1 MRVDASSRDKAP
13 AELREAEMS
22 EDIDSVSSASAERGS
37 EHDLVIN
44 ATEVSRVYASGDG
57 VHGLDLSIPTGSI
70 FGFIG
75 PSGSGKT
82 TTVRLCT
89 GALAPTSGSVEVF
102 GEPPSRFD
110 AATRSRIGYMP
121 QLSVLYE
128 DLSVKQNLSFFA
140 SLYGRTASTKARMS
154 EMLEFVELSK
164 HSSKRVSQISGGM
177 QRRLS
182 LAAALVHKPDV
193 VFLDEPTAGIDP
205 VLRQKI
211 WDRFRDLREAGK
223 TLFVTTQYVGE
234 AAYCDYVGVLADG
247 RLIALDTPDG
257 LRRLAFGGD
266 VVDVEFT
273 QLVHVELLDEMTDA
287 ISAHSYDIR
296 SPRTVRFVVDEAS
309 TALPRLTSWLN
320 DRSVE
325 LAQAEEFLPPYDD
338 VFVELVNQF
347 RREDV
352 EIEPGTD
359 GRLERAGID
368 GVSS

>member
-1 MRVDASSRDKAP
+1 MSVDAP
-13 AELREAEMS
+13 
-22 EDIDSVSSASAERGS
+22 VSASPVADEPGDALMIRAR
-37 EHDLVIN
+37 EM
-44 ATEVSRVYASGDG
+44 SRVYHSGDG
-57 VHGLDLSIPTGSI
+57 VHALDLSIPPGSI

-102 GEPPSRFD
+102 GQPPSTFD
-110 AATRSRIGYMP
+110 AAMRSRIGYMP

-128 DLSVKQNLSFFA
+128 DLSVKQNLAFFA
-140 SLYGRTASTKARMS
+140 SLYGPTYSTKQRMS
-154 EMLEFVELSK
+154 DMLEFVELSE
-164 HSSKRVSQISGGM
+164 HSAKRVSQTSGGM

-182 LAAALVHKPDV
+182 LAAALVHEPDV

-205 VLRQKI
+205 VLRKKF

-266 VVDVEFT
+266 VVDVEFKR
-273 QLVHVELLDEMTDA
+273 LVDVELLDEMTEA
-287 ISAHSYDIR
+287 INAASYDIR

-309 TALPRLTSWLN
+309 TALPALTSWLN

-338 VFVELVNQF
+338 VFVELVNRF
-347 RREDV
+347 RDEDV
-352 EIEPGTD
+352 GIAPGTS
-359 GRLERAGID
+359 GRLQTTRPADLET
-368 GVSS
+368 S